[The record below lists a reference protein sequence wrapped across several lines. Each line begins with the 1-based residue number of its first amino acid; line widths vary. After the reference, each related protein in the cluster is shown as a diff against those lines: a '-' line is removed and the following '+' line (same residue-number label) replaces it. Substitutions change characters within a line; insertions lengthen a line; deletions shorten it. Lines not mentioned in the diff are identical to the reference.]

1 MRIGSAISV
10 TILIPGIAD
19 WYAREAGGERCRIM
33 ASPTS
38 NSGPSN
44 QSWGK
49 EDIQSATEDIDN
61 LLAELDRKIGM
72 VEHMQ
77 DECRKRADQITA
89 LSASSSKLK

>member
-1 MRIGSAISV
+1 MQDHRFTNEQLG
-10 TILIPGIAD
+10 TIKLRHA
-19 WYAREAGGERCRIM
+19 ARK
-33 ASPTS
+33 
-38 NSGPSN
+38 SN

-72 VEHMQ
+72 VEHTQ